1 MIDRKLTIL
10 YGSETGTAQDLA
22 EHIWRESKIF
32 YFKGT
37 VLPMDTY
44 EIGNLIHEKLVIFV
58 CSTTGQGDEP
68 ENMKNF
74 WKFLL
79 RRNLPS
85 DSLNEVQFGVL
96 GLGDSSYTKFN
107 FVAKRLNKRL
117 LQLGGSS
124 LINVGLCDD
133 QHDLG
138 GSAVFNPWIFNLFEK
153 LGEIYPTDLPK
164 LTENPRMFRWNVKTV
179 DEDKENNSAVKSEKE
194 NIFTSSDGVVVKVLV
209 RIKQTICGI
218 KKIKREIQFTGKCKN
233 NESQSFSRC

>member
-22 EHIWRESKIF
+22 EHIWRESKMF

-37 VLPMDTY
+37 VLPMDSY
-44 EIGNLIHEKLVIFV
+44 EINNLIHEKLVIFV

-85 DSLNEVQFGVL
+85 NSLNGVQFGVL

-117 LQLGGSS
+117 VQLGGSC
-124 LINVGLCDD
+124 LMNVGLCDD

-138 GSAVFNPWIFNLFEK
+138 ASAVYNPWIINLFEK
-153 LGEIYPTDLPK
+153 LEEIFPTNLPK
-164 LTENPRMFRWNVKTV
+164 LTENPRMFRWNVKIV

-194 NIFTSSDGVVVKVLV
+194 NIFKNSDGLAVKVLV
-209 RIKQTICGI
+209 RFKQILEE
-218 KKIKREIQFTGKCKN
+218 KKN
-233 NESQSFSRC
+233 